1 MHSLILY
8 LLQSNLSLILLGLL
22 YYLVLQKQSHFRFNR
37 IFLLLSVVTS
47 LVIPLIDFS
56 FLSNGVVYVVQLPE
70 VIFGAQTENISASN
84 NLNYLLLIGTV
95 YFFIAALFLLKF
107 LWDLFLIIRICE
119 QSTIKYKSH
128 FSKNIYI
135 NSQQNFSFFSWVFI
149 KESDADKSTVIEHE
163 IGHSQLGHSFD
174 IVFIKVIQI
183 FLWFNPLVFYLEKQ
197 LRLQH
202 EYEVDQKVL
211 SKHINI
217 LEYQQL
223 LLNQV
228 FNTEINL
235 VTNNFNQS
243 FLKNRFTMMTKKES
257 KKSNTVLLAALL
269 LAVILTPLLFSC
281 SMNFSKEEI
290 GGPDP
295 ETELK
300 NTEEPKADE
309 NQNTIKSTE
318 EETTFLVVEEMP
330 QFPGGEQ
337 AMFKYIGKQL
347 EYPEEAKREGIEGRV
362 FIEFIVEKDGSISN
376 VQVMRGIGHGCDA
389 AAKEVIEN
397 MPDWI
402 PGKQRGKAVRVE
414 YRMPLKFTL
423 Q

>member
-1 MHSLILY
+1 
-8 LLQSNLSLILLGLL
+8 
-22 YYLVLQKQSHFRFNR
+22 
-37 IFLLLSVVTS
+37 VVTS

-107 LWDLFLIIRICE
+107 LWDLYLIIRICE

-211 SKHINI
+211 SKHKNI

-243 FLKNRFTMMTKKES
+243 FLKNRFTMMTKKAN
-257 KKSNTVLLAALL
+257 KKPNPFLLVVLI
-269 LAVILTPLLFSC
+269 LAVLITPALISC
-281 SMNFSKEEI
+281 SMNSSKEEMNE
-290 GGPDP
+290 PA
-295 ETELK
+295 L
-300 NTEEPKADE
+300 NTGVQKSEDVKADE
-309 NQNTIKSTE
+309 IKE
-318 EETTFLVVEEMP
+318 VVKNAVKEDAYVVVEEMP
-330 QFPGGEQ
+330 HFPGGEQ
-337 AMFKYIGKQL
+337 AMYQYIGNKL
-347 EYPEEAKREGIEGRV
+347 EYPEEAKKEGIQGRV
-362 FIEFIVEKDGSISN
+362 FIEFIVEKDGSITN
-376 VQVMRGIGHGCDA
+376 VNVMRGIGHGCDA
-389 AAKEVIEN
+389 AIKEVIEN

-402 PGKQRGKAVRVE
+402 PGKQRGKSVRVE
-414 YRMPLKFTL
+414 YRMPIKFTL